1 MKKLL
6 TITLAAIL
14 ISALNI
20 QAAQDDDNDS
30 NENNATATVAL
41 KGQVVDMNS
50 GEALTGV
57 KVNVEGTDVSAYTDF
72 EGNFTVQG
80 LKPGVYELKSSYI
93 SYQDQ
98 TLEGIKLEVSD
109 GNQLTIEMRNIE
121 E

>member
-14 ISALNI
+14 ISALNV

-30 NENNATATVAL
+30 NENNATTTVAL
-41 KGQVVDMNS
+41 KGQVVDIQS

-57 KVNVEGTDVSAYTDF
+57 KVNLEGTDASAYTDF

-98 TLEGIKLEVSD
+98 TLEGVELEVTD
-109 GNQLTIEMRNIE
+109 KNQVIIEMRSIE